1 MGLEYDIVKFQ
12 RTSNGFAPS
21 DGKKIHPLGL
31 FPIIKDAA
39 ITLSESGA
47 IIDYLITTYGAD
59 KLSPDSEG
67 WIDNLFFSHYPEG
80 TVMPVLSQKLIFT
93 LVPKRA
99 PFFLR
104 PVVKM
109 IFGMLLNTLVEPRL
123 KLHHDFI
130 ESHLE
135 KFPSGWFAGGEHP
148 TAADFQMLFAMES
161 LATRS
166 ANFGPK
172 LQAFLRQVHER
183 PAYKRALSKGGDFD
197 LNAFWS

>member
-1 MGLEYDIVKFQ
+1 LGLEYDIVKFQ

-123 KLHHDFI
+123 KLHHDFVYR
-130 ESHLE
+130 
-135 KFPSGWFAGGEHP
+135 
-148 TAADFQMLFAMES
+148 ES
-161 LATRS
+161 LGKVSVRLVCWGRTSHRCGFP
-166 ANFGPK
+166 NVVRDGIIGYTE
-172 LQAFLRQVHER
+172 RQFWTEVTS
-183 PAYKRALSKGGDFD
+183 LS
-197 LNAFWS
+197 